1 MAEPEDLW
9 HPIGRLQ
16 KRTMLQNWE
25 TVSRGFLKKFGE
37 KLQLVKSTIFTYKDA
52 VANADVLL
60 FYNFVIFYMNHKI
73 GGTQFLQKEGDNI
86 NKVTT
91 QAKRIFEALDLA
103 AIESRVLE
111 LCSNRYDTHSST
123 ESPLSNE
130 RRIWTQSITALL
142 FIYELEFFFYYS
154 LIQFFVLPVI
164 RLHDIMQ

>member
-1 MAEPEDLW
+1 M
-9 HPIGRLQ
+9 
-16 KRTMLQNWE
+16 
-25 TVSRGFLKKFGE
+25 KKFRE

-123 ESPLSNE
+123 ESSLSNE